1 MTFIDMRQTLIKCE
15 RPKRRVRM
23 TDMID
28 PDPSRKL
35 TVRPCPGWLPTMFL
49 FAALLLPVVLQAQ
62 YAYTTNNGALTITS
76 FTGGGAV
83 IIPSTANGLPVTSIG
98 EASFEDNFSL
108 TSVVIPDSITNI
120 GDEAFSD
127 CYSLTS
133 VTLGTNVLD
142 IGSHAF
148 EYCSRLADVTIPA
161 SVTNIEL
168 EAFVSCAALTN
179 LTVAAQNPAYSSIN
193 GVLFNQGATIL
204 EIYPQALMGAYSVPG
219 SVTNIAEYAFDEC
232 NRLTSIT
239 NDNSLVSIGS
249 AAFSGC
255 FSLTN
260 ITLPGS
266 LTSISN
272 AAFAFCTNLTS
283 VAIPAS
289 LTNIQ
294 TGVFAECF
302 SLTNCTVAAQ
312 NPAYSSTNGV
322 VFDKNQ
328 AALIVY
334 PAGLAGAYVVPASVT
349 SIADGAFA
357 YCTRLWNITFPDGL
371 TSIGI
376 QSFYGCSSLT
386 NAPFPSSLA
395 GIGAAAFY
403 YCTSLRN
410 AGIGN
415 GVATIGSDAFG
426 ACTSLT
432 NATIGNGVISLGD
445 GAFEYCSSLE
455 YASIGNSAT
464 NIGLFEFMNCSS
476 LTSIT
481 IGDSVASIGAE
492 AFENCYSLTN
502 LLFLGNAPAN
512 AGYGAFI
519 NVNRAATVYYEAGST
534 GWGTSYG
541 GAFDA
546 PVNVPAGILPTVMV
560 ENGPPPVHEGMPG
573 VFADE
578 FGFTITGASNE
589 VVVVQVSTNLLNW
602 LPLQTNTLAGTP
614 LIFSDP
620 NWRNYPHRFYRLMG
634 Q

>member
-1 MTFIDMRQTLIKCE
+1 M
-15 RPKRRVRM
+15 KRS
-23 TDMID
+23 I
-28 PDPSRKL
+28 SIL
-35 TVRPCPGWLPTMFL
+35 L
-49 FAALLLPVVLQAQ
+49 AALLLPMVLQAQ
-62 YAYTTNNGALTITS
+62 YTYTTNNGALTITS
-76 FTGGGAV
+76 FNGGGAV

-98 EASFEDNFSL
+98 EDSFEDNFSL
-108 TSVVIPDSITNI
+108 TSVTIPYSITNI
-120 GDEAFSD
+120 GEEAFSD
-127 CYSLTS
+127 CYSMTS
-133 VTLGTNVLD
+133 VTIGTNVLD
-142 IGSHAF
+142 IGGYAF
-148 EYCSRLADVTIPA
+148 EYCSRLAGVTIPA

-179 LTVAAQNPAYSSIN
+179 LTVAAQNPAYSSMN

-204 EIYPQALMGAYSVPG
+204 EIYPQALMGAYSVPA
-219 SVTNIAEYAFDEC
+219 SVTNLAEYAFNEC
-232 NRLTSIT
+232 TRLTSIT
-239 NDNSLVSIGS
+239 NDNSLASIGS

-255 FSLTN
+255 ISLTN

-289 LTNIQ
+289 VTNIQ

-302 SLTNCTVAAQ
+302 SLTNCTVATQ
-312 NPAYSSTNGV
+312 NPAYGSVNGV

-328 AALIVY
+328 ATLIVY

-371 TSIGI
+371 TNIGI
-376 QSFYGCSSLT
+376 QSFYECSSLT
-386 NAPFPSSLA
+386 NATFPNSLA
-395 GIGAAAFY
+395 GIGASAFY
-403 YCTSLRN
+403 DCTSLRSVS
-410 AGIGN
+410 IGN
-415 GVATIGSDAFG
+415 GVTNIGGGAFG

-432 NATIGNGVISLGD
+432 NAAIGNGVISLGD
-445 GAFEYCSSLE
+445 FAFEYCSSLE
-455 YASIGNSAT
+455 YASIGNNAT

-481 IGDSVASIGAE
+481 IGESVASIGAE
-492 AFENCYSLTN
+492 AFENCSSLTN
-502 LLFLGNAPAN
+502 LLFLGNSPATV
-512 AGYGAFI
+512 GYGAFI
-519 NVNRAATVYYEAGST
+519 NVNPAATVYYQAGT
-534 GWGTSYG
+534 MGWGTSYG

-560 ENGPPPVHEGMPG
+560 ENGPPQVLEGNAG
-573 VFADE
+573 VFTNE
-578 FGFTITGASNE
+578 FGFTITGTSNE

-602 LPLQTNTLAGTP
+602 MPLKTNTLAGTP

-620 NWRNYPHRFYRLMG
+620 NWRNFPHRFYRLLG